1 MMNISIDNNRQVLPL
16 TNGQLSFWFI
26 YHMTKETANHF
37 LPYEFEG
44 PLCGDLLEKVLNTLL
59 QDNEILRSSVSDWC
73 ALQYVYPYEYFHLP
87 YEDLSG
93 LCEQGR
99 TASLGA
105 LFLKYAEPNFDLM
118 KPPLLRACL
127 VKIAPE
133 KHLLMLVTPHFA
145 MDGAALHQMDIELR
159 ALYQKALQGEPLRVG
174 KKLGLAEYVTQE
186 QSIRHSQSLQAT
198 QFWQQKLSQ
207 TNPTY
212 LAPSLLDITNRAR
225 RGIFIPLSQ
234 AQLQEIE
241 RWCSKNKLT
250 QQMVFL
256 ALIGKV
262 MAKLSGNNNL
272 CLTTVQENRDIDGAR
287 ALYGAL
293 LTSLPVPLQL
303 ADSQSLLEL
312 LLQVKQTTLAVYAY
326 RHVPWSIPLSIL
338 AHRKLAK
345 RPWWLKMLSKLS
357 GAYHSISKQS
367 GLYPQALADFAAIAA
382 SDIEEDK
389 KILRFGPHHQ
399 ALTMNVNM
407 LPSFYEQGID
417 TKAIEQDCAQA
428 CRITLRRE
436 LDFPVPQDDSEWEQ
450 NVLNFYIEKHPL
462 KGAGIRLS
470 HQCLTE
476 HAEQIIREELYAL
489 LKQPAKVAQFAEQR
503 V

>member
-1 MMNISIDNNRQVLPL
+1 MMNISIDKNRQVLPL

-44 PLCGDLLEKVLNTLL
+44 PLRSDLLEKVLNTLL
-59 QDNEILRSSVSDWC
+59 QDNEILRASVSDWC

-105 LFLKYAEPNFDLM
+105 LFLKYSEPNFDLM

-127 VKIAPE
+127 IKLTPE
-133 KHLLMLVTPHFA
+133 KHLLMLVMPHFA

-159 ALYQKALQGEPLRVG
+159 ALYQKALHGEPLRG
-174 KKLGLAEYVTQE
+174 GRKLGLADYVTQE
-186 QSIRHSQSLQAT
+186 QAIRNSQSQQAT
-198 QFWQQKLSQ
+198 QFWQQQLSQ
-207 TNPTY
+207 AKPTY
-212 LAPSLLDITNRAR
+212 LAPALLDITNRAR

-234 AQLQEIE
+234 TQLQDIG
-241 RWCSKNKLT
+241 RWCSQNKLT

-256 ALIGKV
+256 ALLGKV
-262 MAKLSGNNNL
+262 MAKLSGNNRL

-287 ALYGAL
+287 SLYGAL
-293 LTSLPVPLQL
+293 LTSLPVPLQIS
-303 ADSQSLLEL
+303 DSQSLLEL
-312 LLQVKQTTLAVYAY
+312 FLQVKKTTLAVYEY

-338 AHRKLAK
+338 ARRKLSK
-345 RPWWLKMLSKLS
+345 QPWWLKVISKLS
-357 GAYHSISKQS
+357 GAYHSISKQT
-367 GLYPQALADFAAIAA
+367 GLYPQVLADFAAIAA

-389 KILRFGPHHQ
+389 KTLRYGPHHQ

-417 TKAIEQDCAQA
+417 TTAAEQDTAQA
-428 CRITLRRE
+428 CRITLRRQ

-476 HAEQIIREELYAL
+476 QAEQTIREELYTL
-489 LKQPAKVAQFAEQR
+489 LRQSSEVAQLVEHSA
-503 V
+503 